1 MIIFSRNCKLS
12 YYINH
17 YPAYSCLKDEI
28 FVEIKQNKEDMKEK
42 KLNLRPFDLEAAK
55 AGKPVY
61 TRDGR
66 KVRIICFDAKCI
78 KPIGD
83 LLWGLFLVV
92 LSPASLIVI
101 IIVELIESGFFK
113 KVYKLWN

>member
-1 MIIFSRNCKLS
+1 MGGIRAMTWVIIYCVLSVIIVSAILIKLKG
-12 YYINH
+12 N
-17 YPAYSCLKDEI
+17 D
-28 FVEIKQNKEDMKEK
+28 
-42 KLNLRPFDLEAAK
+42 
-55 AGKPVY
+55 
-61 TRDGR
+61 
-66 KVRIICFDAKCI
+66 KCT
-78 KPIGD
+78 IGD

>member
-1 MIIFSRNCKLS
+1 MGGIRAMTWVIIYCILSVIIVSAILIKLKW
-12 YYINH
+12 N
-17 YPAYSCLKDEI
+17 D
-28 FVEIKQNKEDMKEK
+28 
-42 KLNLRPFDLEAAK
+42 
-55 AGKPVY
+55 
-61 TRDGR
+61 
-66 KVRIICFDAKCI
+66 KCT
-78 KPIGD
+78 IGD

>member
-1 MIIFSRNCKLS
+1 MTWVIIYCVLSVIIVSTILIKLKW
-12 YYINH
+12 N
-17 YPAYSCLKDEI
+17 D
-28 FVEIKQNKEDMKEK
+28 
-42 KLNLRPFDLEAAK
+42 
-55 AGKPVY
+55 
-61 TRDGR
+61 
-66 KVRIICFDAKCI
+66 KCT
-78 KPIGD
+78 IGD